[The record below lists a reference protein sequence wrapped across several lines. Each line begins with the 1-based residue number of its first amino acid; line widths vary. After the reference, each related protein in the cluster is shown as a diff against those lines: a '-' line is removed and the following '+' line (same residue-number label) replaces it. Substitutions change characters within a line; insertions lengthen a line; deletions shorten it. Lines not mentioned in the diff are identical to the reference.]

1 MVWHEPACLE
11 GDETVSMY
19 ERFKERQ
26 VGLGVCKEEPGRA
39 AIATN
44 GEPAGAGSLS
54 ND

>member
-1 MVWHEPACLE
+1 MHLLCLE

-26 VGLGVCKEEPGRA
+26 MGLGVCKEEPGLA
-39 AIATN
+39 AIAAN